1 MPKKPS
7 SSQYLKQFI
16 DEVAGEQ
23 GMKIAGCVGD
33 GATDEKIEQ
42 KTSIKIAEV
51 RSILNHLHSFGIVE
65 YMREKNLSNGWFTYT
80 WKLNPDRA
88 LQNFLSRK
96 KKERDEMRRRLT
108 HESTAIFYKC
118 RKGCSRLSFE
128 HTLDAKFR
136 CPQCK
141 SLMNSVSGRE
151 ELRKIENRIT
161 SLEKITS
168 SESFLRPA
176 ERPAE

>member
-1 MPKKPS
+1 MPKKPPTTK
-7 SSQYLKQFI
+7 YLKQFI

-23 GMKIAGCVGD
+23 GVEIATIVGD

-65 YMREKNLSNGWFTYT
+65 YVREKNMSNGWFTYT

-88 LQNFLSRK
+88 LQNFLVKKRK
-96 KKERDEMRRRLT
+96 EHGELSRRLSQ
-108 HESTAIFYKC
+108 EAGVVFYKC
-118 RKGCSRLSFE
+118 RKGCSRMPFE
-128 HTLDAKFR
+128 HALDAKFR

-141 SLMNSVSGRE
+141 SLMNSVGGRD
-151 ELRKIENRIT
+151 ELKKLEGRIGT
-161 SLEKITS
+161 LEKITS
-168 SESFLRPA
+168 SQSLFGP
-176 ERPAE
+176 